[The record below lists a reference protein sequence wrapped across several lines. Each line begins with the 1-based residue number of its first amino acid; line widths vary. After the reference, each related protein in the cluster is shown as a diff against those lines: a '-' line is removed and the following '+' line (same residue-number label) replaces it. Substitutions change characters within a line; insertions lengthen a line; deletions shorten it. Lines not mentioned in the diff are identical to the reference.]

1 MLGTNATIG
10 SLSIDGVFFC
20 HTLEDPVR
28 DEKIYG
34 KTAIPTG
41 TYKVVITMSPRFK
54 RELPLLLD
62 VPNYQGVRIH
72 PGNTADDTEGCI
84 LVGNLLKDDFITN
97 SRKTFNSLLERMKQ
111 TKEITIEIS

>member
-1 MLGTNATIG
+1 
-10 SLSIDGVFFC
+10 
-20 HTLEDPVR
+20 
-28 DEKIYG
+28 
-34 KTAIPTG
+34 
-41 TYKVVITMSPRFK
+41 FK